1 MYIKILKISVL
12 VVYNLAFGVS
22 PSRRRPFLPFRC
34 EDISGAKVQKKN
46 DMSKKSTIFL
56 FFVKFPCVF
65 QIFVLSLQRK
75 YVAYEKIYDFDG
87 PDGR

>member
-12 VVYNLAFGVS
+12 VSYNPAFGVS

-46 DMSKKSTIFL
+46 DMCKKSTIFL

-75 YVAYEKIYDFDG
+75 ICRV
-87 PDGR
+87 